1 MGLTGALETFSFDYY
16 GSYALL
22 AQAPDGEFTEEERE
36 VVEILTSFR
45 EDYDR

>member
-1 MGLTGALETFSFDYY
+1 MGLTGALETFSFDYC
-16 GSYALL
+16 SYALL